1 MSFSRHIW
9 RYMCLTLLVSTLLC
23 LSLSMTITFVS
34 VNQRARKLRES
45 ELNDAAEFVR
55 QAFVTASHQ
64 LRDLSNDSTLYYFY
78 NRYQDVLLGKSSDTD
93 ACIDLKN
100 YLLNIIQNQD
110 TFQYLAMDMEDSL
123 IIRSKILLGWGSRSS
138 VRSYIYSGSEK
149 PPILLWRTD
158 ERLVTSKSVSISCA
172 ACFFGIPFNPAI

>member
-55 QAFVTASHQ
+55 QAFITASHQ

-78 NRYQDVLLGKSSDTD
+78 NRYQDVLLGKAAIPT
-93 ACIDLKN
+93 
-100 YLLNIIQNQD
+100 
-110 TFQYLAMDMEDSL
+110 
-123 IIRSKILLGWGSRSS
+123 R
-138 VRSYIYSGSEK
+138 
-149 PPILLWRTD
+149 
-158 ERLVTSKSVSISCA
+158 VSI
-172 ACFFGIPFNPAI
+172 